1 MSMSRGQMRQFQKM
15 QERLMRAQA
24 EIVAKTVEASVGG
37 GAVKVTVSG
46 DMKVKSLE
54 ISPEVVDAEDVD
66 MLEDLVT
73 AAVNEALEQMQKYQT
88 EQMAGLTGGLGFPT
102 R

>member
-1 MSMSRGQMRQFQKM
+1 MRQLQQM
-15 QERLMRAQA
+15 QERLLKAQA
-24 EIVAKTVEASVGG
+24 EIASKTVEATAGG

-46 DMKVKSLE
+46 DMKVKSIE
-54 ISPEVVDAEDVD
+54 ISPEVVDADDVE

-73 AAVNEALEQMQKYQT
+73 AALNEALEKMQQFQS
-88 EQMAGLTGGLGFPT
+88 EQMAGLAGRFGLPM